1 VSELRGSAM
10 TESFRPAFGRELID
24 ALLGMGGGPQQDVLQ
39 MVERRN
45 TDERAALDERI

>member
-1 VSELRGSAM
+1 VSDERGSAM